1 MAEIAIPLMCL
12 GGMYVISNQSNN
24 SLEDIKKEIYQ
35 NMSKPINTLSGAR
48 TPAKNYPTLQKVEPD
63 NIKKYSNPNAAT
75 DRYYNQSVYE
85 KKAQEG
91 KKVGGEIQKIYSLTG
106 KPIDKTDFKH
116 NNMVPF
122 FGAKIRG
129 RTADSNIHESVLD
142 NMQGSGSQQFKK
154 KEVAPLFAPKENLQ
168 HANGMPN
175 YSDFY
180 QSRVNPSMK
189 MANVKP
195 WEEQKVAPGLNKGYT
210 TEGSNGF
217 NSGMEA
223 RNQWLPKT
231 VDELRVKT
239 NPKVSYSLNSHE
251 GPAQHYVQN
260 RGILGKVEKQ
270 QPDTYYANT
279 PDRWFTTTGIEKAQ
293 AARGIE
299 VLPDVHRTSTTR
311 EYFGAGTNKE
321 AQATYIDG
329 VYEEPK
335 RPELAANPISHAHAM
350 GKHVATAADHGRPG
364 YKALPTNRQSTAQQP
379 IGIVGGMMKAV
390 VAPLMDVLRPS
401 KKENVVGNLRPNGN
415 AGTTVDAPHIYNP
428 NDRLPTTI
436 REMTCD
442 KLDFNHLNVENQKDR
457 NAGYLVNEHQPVQ
470 TERDTTS
477 YSYIGNAGGSASQTG
492 AMTYNAAYNQRN
504 NVNKSYKNRPNQGGT
519 QIFNQQTNIQI
530 TKKDGDRD
538 NNRLWVSNGGPN
550 AIPSR
555 ETHGHVNPGQ
565 TYNDEK
571 QNCDRLNPD
580 LLSAFKSNPYTKSL
594 NSWA

>member
-12 GGMYVISNQSNN
+12 GGMYVISNQSNTP
-24 SLEDIKKEIYQ
+24 EEHIKKESYQ
-35 NMSKPINTLSGAR
+35 NMSKPINTMSGAR

-63 NIKKYSNPNAAT
+63 NIKKYNNANAAT
-75 DRYYNQSVYE
+75 DRYYNQRVYE
-85 KKAQEG
+85 EKAQKG
-91 KKVGGEIQKIYSLTG
+91 KQVGGEIQQVYSLTG

-154 KEVAPLFAPKENLQ
+154 KAVAPLFAPKENLQ

-189 MANVKP
+189 MSNIKP
-195 WEEQKVAPGLNKGYT
+195 WEEQRVAPGLNKGYT

-299 VLPDVHRTSTTR
+299 VLPDVHRTSTTK
-311 EYFGAGTNKE
+311 EYFGVGANTD
-321 AQATYIDG
+321 AQATYVDG
-329 VYEEPK
+329 VYEQPK
-335 RPELAANPISHAHAM
+335 RPELAANPVSHAHAM
-350 GKHVATAADHGRPG
+350 GKHVATNADHGRPG
-364 YKALPTNRQSTAQQP
+364 YKALPTNRQSTSQQP
-379 IGIVGGMMKAV
+379 MGIVGGMMKAV

-401 KKENVVGNLRPNGN
+401 KKENVVGNVRPSGN
-415 AGTTVDAPHIYNP
+415 AGTTVEAPRIFDP

-436 REMTCD
+436 REMTGD
-442 KLDFNHLNVENQKDR
+442 KLDFNHLNVENQKDH
-457 NAGYLVNEHQPVQ
+457 NAAYLVSKHQPVQ
-470 TERDTTS
+470 TERDTTN
-477 YSYIGNAGGSASQTG
+477 YSYIGNAGGSASQSG

-530 TKKDGDRD
+530 SRKDSDRD
-538 NNRLWVSNGGPN
+538 NNRMWVTNGGPN